1 MNETQNNQAQQIW
14 QSQPVEGMHMSAE
27 AIRLRAGKFERKISR
42 RNLRESVA
50 ALGVVIFFAYSFA
63 TTHDISFRA
72 AWALFI
78 AGMIWMV
85 VQLYRQGSPK
95 AMPSDIGSA
104 TCLEFFR
111 SELVRQRDLLR
122 NVWTWYLIPMVPGYL
137 ALNVATALQ
146 FTRPYRWARLGLID
160 LLFAAAFIGA
170 WKLNAYVARC
180 LQRSIDDLDSATGA
194 R

>member
-1 MNETQNNQAQQIW
+1 
-14 QSQPVEGMHMSAE
+14 
-27 AIRLRAGKFERKISR
+27 
-42 RNLRESVA
+42 
-50 ALGVVIFFAYSFA
+50 
-63 TTHDISFRA
+63 
-72 AWALFI
+72 
-78 AGMIWMV
+78 MIWMV
-85 VQLYRQGSPK
+85 VQLYRKGSPT

-146 FTRPYRWARLGLID
+146 FTRPYRWATLGLID

-170 WKLNAYVARC
+170 WKLNAYGARC
-180 LQRSIDDLDSATGA
+180 LQRSIDDLDSATGS